1 MNGKGKVK
9 YVPPKVL
16 VELNNIKAT
25 YNIESDARA
34 FDKLAGFAP
43 IGMEIEKM
51 RDKFVLA
58 DLFKK
63 KKK

>member
-1 MNGKGKVK
+1 MNGKGRVK

-16 VELNNIKAT
+16 AELNNIKST

-34 FDKLAGFAP
+34 FEKLAEFAP

-51 RDKFVLA
+51 REKFVLA

-63 KKK
+63 RRK

>member
-16 VELNNIKAT
+16 IELNNIKAT
-25 YNIESDARA
+25 YNIDSDARA
-34 FDKLAGFAP
+34 FEKLAEFAP

-51 RDKFVLA
+51 RDRLVLA

-63 KKK
+63 RKK